1 MSKTMEACLL
11 DVIITTAEQH
21 VKQLV
26 AEVEEGQDFEG
37 LVECVQR
44 MSQACF
50 APVVRAIVE
59 SRRVKAE
66 QERACPRCGR
76 RMRNKGEQERGMVTP
91 LGPVRWR
98 RRYYY
103 CPSCGEGHYP
113 LDERWGMGD
122 GQFTQAYQA
131 GMTVLGAS
139 VSYGM
144 ASQVFERL
152 TGVSVSGRE
161 VARTTVER
169 GACVEEERQSEQ
181 REWVERGPPED
192 RAATSG
198 PWQCSLDAAKV
209 RFRDGWHEV
218 KAGVVCPLRGKKHAS
233 YVVEVGPMEQAGA
246 KLYAEVVRRGGH
258 PDRETMVCVA
268 DGAPPNWAQ
277 FEVHFAQRVEI
288 LDWYHATQHLW
299 AAAHGVYGEGTA
311 EATRWAKQAENAL
324 WDGRPQEVL
333 DLLDRTAQEP
343 AGQAAGDERHY
354 FATNQGRMA
363 YQRYREQDYPIG
375 SGLMESG
382 CKQLITARACQAGMS
397 WTKPG
402 LQPVLALRAELLS
415 GRWDQAWSLTR
426 PKAA

>member
-11 DVIITTAEQH
+11 DVIITAAEQH
-21 VKQLV
+21 VKELV

-50 APVVRAIVE
+50 APVLQALVE
-59 SRRVKAE
+59 SRRAE
-66 QERACPRCGR
+66 AEEARACGRCGQ

-103 CPSCGEGHYP
+103 CAHCGEGHYP
-113 LDERWGMGD
+113 LDERWGVGS
-122 GQFTQAYQA
+122 GQFTEAYQA
-131 GMTVLGAS
+131 GMAVLGAS

-144 ASQVFERL
+144 ASQLFERL

-161 VARTTVER
+161 VARTTGER
-169 GACVEEERQSEQ
+169 GACLEERRQGEERVWLEQ
-181 REWVERGPPED
+181 GPPVD
-192 RAATSG
+192 RVATSRAYE
-198 PWQCSLDAAKV
+198 CSLDAAKV

-218 KAGVVCPLRGKKHAS
+218 KAGVVYPLGGEQAPS
-233 YVVEVGPMEQAGA
+233 YIVEVGPMERAGP
-246 KLYAEVVRRGGH
+246 KLYSEVVRRGGN
-258 PDRETMVCVA
+258 PDRDTMVCVA

-277 FEVHFAQRVEI
+277 FEAHFAQRVEI

-311 EATRWAKQAENAL
+311 EATRWEKQAENAL
-324 WDGRPQEVL
+324 WDGCPQEVL
-333 DLLDRTAQEP
+333 HLLDRAAQEP
-343 AGQAAGDERHY
+343 AGQAATDERHY
-354 FATNQGRMA
+354 FATNQERMA
-363 YQRYREQDYPIG
+363 YRRYRAQDYPIG
-375 SGLMESG
+375 SGMMESG
-382 CKQLITARACQAGMS
+382 CKQVITARACQAGMS

-415 GRWDQAWSLTR
+415 GRFDQAWSLTR